1 MTQAPIAAVAALRE
15 SSILFA
21 LVLSA
26 LMLKEKLTPWRITA
40 GVLILAG
47 VAGLRMA

>member
-21 LVLSA
+21 LVLSTV
-26 LMLKEKLTPWRITA
+26 MLKEKLTPWRIVA
-40 GVLILAG
+40 AALILAG
-47 VAGLRMA
+47 VAGLRLA